1 MTPRL
6 DVELFEIVP
15 VNAGTVLLRLEGR
28 WYADAREPLPMPTLV
43 VDDGRRSQR
52 LASLPGPDATP
63 PQAGPDAELW
73 RASYP
78 TPATLL
84 QDDARIVFA
93 LDAGRGIIVDL
104 PAPAPR
110 GQGRRFSKS
119 SVAELAHER
128 TLRAQ
133 AELLAD
139 ERRRALRDAEANL
152 DRERAARAAE
162 ALRADTAESD
172 LARVGAELESQRDHA
187 RADAAQRARDA
198 EVAAG
203 ALAVAQ
209 ARVRELDEALATQR
223 RRALEAESGVQSAQ
237 AETDARVA
245 LEQARAGEAV
255 AAQRALAE
263 EATRAQVAAQTQARE
278 HAARAADLERAR
290 DALRL
295 QLEDERERL
304 RALQAKEVAEETI
317 EERRRSREQQAR
329 TETAESR
336 LRQVTAE
343 LVTLAEE
350 RAHLQAELAEAH
362 ARIEALEA
370 APGAPAVPA
379 SAPAPVPGEP
389 VAWVEPVAQDEPEPA
404 SPAPAPAPARRAA
417 PLAVDQPTVAFS
429 LPPEDDEP
437 VDVAA
442 PEPEP
447 AAPVAAPDPEPA
459 PAVVPEEEPSHAV
472 SVFGPFGDAGRD
484 RPAPAGDPASV
495 AAPEPAPVPYAEP
508 VPDLP
513 PDPDPQRETASAW
526 LDRHIPDRPAWA
538 EHDVPQYEPHP
549 PPEWNA
555 DDFDLSFD
563 LPPQQT
569 AAGRRAARLR
579 EGDASLVAYDEPP
592 RGRRGRP
599 RGQDVERRS
608 TTPETRRAILLG
620 VVLAAAVLV
629 GLRVAGVI
637 GAITMASL

>member
-110 GQGRRFSKS
+110 GQGRRFSRS

-304 RALQAKEVAEETI
+304 RSLQAKEVAEETI

-350 RAHLQAELAEAH
+350 RAHLQGELAEAR

-370 APGAPAVPA
+370 APA
-379 SAPAPVPGEP
+379 APAPVEP
-389 VAWVEPVAQDEPEPA
+389 VARVEPEPA
-404 SPAPAPAPARRAA
+404 APEPEPGPAPRPAL
-417 PLAVDQPTVAFS
+417 LAVDQPTVAFS
-429 LPPEDDEP
+429 LPPEEDEP

-442 PEPEP
+442 P
-447 AAPVAAPDPEPA
+447 APA

-472 SVFGPFGDAGRD
+472 SVFGPFGDAGSD
-484 RPAPAGDPASV
+484 R
-495 AAPEPAPVPYAEP
+495 PEPASAPAPVAEPEPTPAAYEEP

-538 EHDVPQYEPHP
+538 ERDVPQYEPHP

-599 RGQDVERRS
+599 RGQDVEHRS

>member
-52 LASLPGPDATP
+52 LASLPGPDATA

-78 TPATLL
+78 TPAALL
-84 QDDARIVFA
+84 QDDARMAFA

-110 GQGRRFSKS
+110 GRGRRFSRS

-162 ALRADTAESD
+162 TLRADTAESD

-198 EVAAG
+198 EAAAG

-209 ARVRELDEALATQR
+209 ARVRELDEALAAQR

-237 AETDARVA
+237 AEIDARVA

-290 DALRL
+290 DALRT

-317 EERRRSREQQAR
+317 EERRRSREHQAR

-336 LRQVTAE
+336 LRQVTGE

-350 RAHLQAELAEAH
+350 RAHLQGELAEAH
-362 ARIEALEA
+362 ARIAALEA
-370 APGAPAVPA
+370 ETEAGAADAAAPAAAAETEPAADPDPVPEPG
-379 SAPAPVPGEP
+379 PAPP
-389 VAWVEPVAQDEPEPA
+389 
-404 SPAPAPAPARRAA
+404 RRAA
-417 PLAVDQPTVAFS
+417 LLAVDQPTVAFS
-429 LPPEDDEP
+429 LPPEEDE
-437 VDVAA
+437 AA
-442 PEPEP
+442 AAGAKGDPEP
-447 AAPVAAPDPEPA
+447 APVAEAPAPDPEPDPA
-459 PAVVPEEEPSHAV
+459 PAVVPEDEPSHAV
-472 SVFGPFGDAGRD
+472 SVFGPFGDAGTD
-484 RPAPAGDPASV
+484 RFEPVGDAVPVPPSE
-495 AAPEPAPVPYAEP
+495 PEPAPAF
-508 VPDLP
+508 D
-513 PDPDPQRETASAW
+513 PDPDPQRQTASEW

-592 RGRRGRP
+592 RGRRR
-599 RGQDVERRS
+599 RAHAQEVEHRS

>member
-110 GQGRRFSKS
+110 GQGRRFSRS

-187 RADAAQRARDA
+187 RADAAQRARDG

-209 ARVRELDEALATQR
+209 ARVRELDEALAAQR

-370 APGAPAVPA
+370 T
-379 SAPAPVPGEP
+379 PAP
-389 VAWVEPVAQDEPEPA
+389 VEPVARVESEPAAPEPGPGPVPR
-404 SPAPAPAPARRAA
+404 PAL
-417 PLAVDQPTVAFS
+417 LAVDQPTVAFS
-429 LPPEDDEP
+429 LPPEEDAPADI
-437 VDVAA
+437 AA
-442 PEPEP
+442 PEPP
-447 AAPVAAPDPEPA
+447 AAVAAPDPDPP

-484 RPAPAGDPASV
+484 RPEPADPVAPV
-495 AAPEPAPVPYAEP
+495 AEPEPAPPPEHA
-508 VPDLP
+508 PDLP
-513 PDPDPQRETASAW
+513 PDPDPQRQTASEW

-579 EGDASLVAYDEPP
+579 EGDASLVAYDEPA
-592 RGRRGRP
+592 RGRRGRA
-599 RGQDVERRS
+599 RGGDVERRS